1 MTCENYG
8 SAMAG
13 PGVALE
19 CPDGTHG
26 RWHAINNVTVID
38 SDTKHE
44 HSREYK
50 LQMDWALRGRGREK
64 RRGTS
69 DIEGLI
75 KETGNSEQR
84 EGSLYPNTRN
94 GKRGDAPRLISS
106 AVCDPVIPS
115 PP

>member
-50 LQMDWALRGRGREK
+50 LQMGHISQVLVVHG
-64 RRGTS
+64 
-69 DIEGLI
+69 GLSPPPI
-75 KETGNSEQR
+75 VLIQSAETGR
-84 EGSLYPNTRN
+84 
-94 GKRGDAPRLISS
+94 
-106 AVCDPVIPS
+106 
-115 PP
+115 